1 MPDGTGPAERH
12 RWAVEI
18 LRVRPDD
25 RVLEIGCGHGV
36 AVALVAERLTGS
48 GRITAVDRSAKM
60 ARAARERNRTHLA
73 AGRAD
78 VRQVAL
84 DRADFPAG
92 SFDKVFAA
100 HVGTLWRGPF
110 ADAARVLPWLTPEGA
125 LYLFGRPLDPSRVP
139 AVADTVRQGVTEAGL
154 TVRDVLVGQTAPRPT
169 LCVVA
174 GPRAG

>member
-48 GRITAVDRSAKM
+48 GRITAIDRSAKM

-110 ADAARVLPWLTPEGA
+110 AEPHACCRGSPPRARSTSSAGPSTRHGCPPSPTPSGKA
-125 LYLFGRPLDPSRVP
+125 S
-139 AVADTVRQGVTEAGL
+139 
-154 TVRDVLVGQTAPRPT
+154 PRP
-169 LCVVA
+169 A
-174 GPRAG
+174 